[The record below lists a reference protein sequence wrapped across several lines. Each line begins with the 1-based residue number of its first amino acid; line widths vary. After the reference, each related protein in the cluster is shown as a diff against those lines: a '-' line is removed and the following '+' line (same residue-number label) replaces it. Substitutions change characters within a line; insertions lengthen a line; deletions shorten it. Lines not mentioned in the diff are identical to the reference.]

1 MIPVFLTSCTNISTV
16 KSFLIFEVPVNTQH
30 YFFLSS
36 SSSSTSCRYRSIT
49 KQFFRK
55 ADGVVVMYDITAQQ
69 SFTAVRQWLTS
80 VKVRQL
86 QSRCAAHISQ
96 NYRTNVFLFEFCVPV
111 QLLLVFDSRQQKLYK
126 KKLK

>member
-1 MIPVFLTSCTNISTV
+1 MIPVFLYKISTV

-30 YFFLSS
+30 CLFLSASS
-36 SSSSTSCRYRSIT
+36 SSSSTTTYRYRSIT

-80 VKVRQL
+80 VKVRQK
-86 QSRCAAHISQ
+86 QSHCAAHISQ
-96 NYRTNVFLFEFCVPV
+96 NFHRTLFTFVFLCSYCLSFIP
-111 QLLLVFDSRQQKLYK
+111 DSSNFIRKS
-126 KKLK
+126 